1 MSHSF
6 NFVCNKC
13 ATVPPLAVGDHTKAA
28 FTCSYNKSQ
37 AIHRLFDSLEYLFS
51 SIHLELLLEPL
62 KLFLYRF
69 KGPRHI
75 NLSWW
80 MVKCAH
86 VKEKQVLH
94 KTWLNWSTTSLYL
107 SFDSTYLIHSP
118 WKMATSKKIKLPI
131 LYLLFIEWY
140 SHSLSQWA
148 MPFLIQ
154 NKIETF
160 TFTQK

>member
-1 MSHSF
+1 MSHSHS

-13 ATVPPLAVGDHTKAA
+13 ATVLPLAVKET
-28 FTCSYNKSQ
+28 SYKSSIYLQLQQSQ
-37 AIHRLFDSLEYLFS
+37 AIHTLFDSLEYLFS

-62 KLFLYRF
+62 KLIFYSF

-80 MVKCAH
+80 MVKCVH

-107 SFDSTYLIHSP
+107 SFNSTYLTHSP
-118 WKMATSKKIKLPI
+118 WKMATNKKIKP
-131 LYLLFIEWY
+131 
-140 SHSLSQWA
+140 
-148 MPFLIQ
+148 PFL
-154 NKIETF
+154 F
-160 TFTQK
+160 TFYWVIFTLIITVSNAIFDQK